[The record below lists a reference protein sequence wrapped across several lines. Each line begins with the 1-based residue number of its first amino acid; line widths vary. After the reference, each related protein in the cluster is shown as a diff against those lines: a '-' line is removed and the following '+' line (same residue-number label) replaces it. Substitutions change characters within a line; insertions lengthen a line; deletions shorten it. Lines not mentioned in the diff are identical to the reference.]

1 MRCHLPTAID
11 LFAEYSMLTILTPS
25 KTMNFTDEAPH
36 FSVGTVAYFSEEAH
50 EIRSAV
56 ANLSVGEIKD
66 LMKVSDMLAQRTH
79 DLFKQHAVK
88 QAFWAYDG
96 DVFKGVQAKTID
108 AAAVVFAQSHIVVP
122 SAIYGLVRPND
133 MIAPYRLEMKTKLS
147 VGHAKNLYEFWGDK
161 LANYVDAHADGEVLM
176 LSSYEYARTIL
187 PHATNSTCIVTPAF
201 IDKKPNGQES
211 QVAIYNK
218 MMRGVMARWVIDN
231 RIDSLDSI
239 QQFAAHDYIYDAARS
254 TDRLP
259 VFYRSVMKPLIF

>member
-1 MRCHLPTAID
+1 
-11 LFAEYSMLTILTPS
+11 MLTILTPS
-25 KTMNFTDEAPH
+25 KTMNFTDEAPR
-36 FSVGTVAYFSEEAH
+36 FSRGTVAHFSKEAKQ
-50 EIRSAV
+50 IRSSV
-56 ANLSVGEIKD
+56 ASLSVGEIKD
-66 LMKVSDMLAQRTH
+66 LMKVSDVLAQKTR
-79 DLFKQHAVK
+79 DLFRQQASK

-108 AAAVVFAQSHIVVP
+108 ATAAAFAQDHIVVP

-133 MIAPYRLEMKTKLS
+133 MIAPYRLEMKAKLS
-147 VGHAKNLYEFWGDK
+147 SGDAKNLYEFWGDK
-161 LANYVDAHADGEVLM
+161 LAEYVETHAHGEVLM

-187 PHATNSTCIVTPAF
+187 PYVTDTTRIVTPAF

-239 QQFAAHDYIYDAARS
+239 KEFAAHDYNYDAERS
-254 TDRLP
+254 TDEKP
-259 VFYRSVMKPLIF
+259 VFYRHIMKPLIF